1 MSPQAKP
8 WVTDRS
14 LLATLCHMTTFYAKH
29 DRSYQEPPDWGEMP
43 KRPGLYLS
51 LSHGRDFPQQTMRQR
66 GFAGPKIGPLL
77 YMQTHY
83 AQRITLRFANRRDA
97 KRFFPDA
104 TLAINSLEVIEGTLV
119 YGDKCYGDWDVC
131 YIAAEFCVQAKSKRP

>member
-8 WVTDRS
+8 WVTNS
-14 LLATLCHMTTFYAKH
+14 SALATLCRMTTFYAKH
-29 DRSYQEPPDWGEMP
+29 DRSYQEPPDWGDMP

-97 KRFFPDA
+97 KRFFPDT

-131 YIAAEFCVQAKSKRP
+131 YIASEFCKSSQR